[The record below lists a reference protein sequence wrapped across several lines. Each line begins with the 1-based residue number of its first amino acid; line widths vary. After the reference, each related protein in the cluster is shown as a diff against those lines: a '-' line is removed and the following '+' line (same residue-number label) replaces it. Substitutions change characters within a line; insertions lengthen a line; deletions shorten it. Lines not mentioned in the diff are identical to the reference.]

1 MNGRSMFFPYSCRMF
16 GSKCPQQSSNLTNT
30 LVMEKLNTIQ
40 VSLNHGKGGVGKNSD
55 QAFSF
60 LLQVFLFSIVLEQAT
75 LPN

>member
-40 VSLNHGKGGVGKNSD
+40 VRVSTTGRVELARIQTRPSVSCSRYS
-55 QAFSF
+55 SF
-60 LLQVFLFSIVLEQAT
+60 LLS
-75 LPN
+75 